1 MGLCALQA
9 TSVHGLGFWRFDI
22 NAHAMLSR
30 WVFKSLEWIALL
42 PLPVVR
48 ALGWVLGIGLYGL
61 VSSRRKV
68 VWVNLSLCFP
78 HWTHAQLR
86 RHALASFVFFA
97 QAWLDR
103 GWLWHAKPEVI
114 RRRLRITGELEAL
127 QGDSPTVIFAPHFVG
142 LDAGWTALT
151 QQVPRRFTTIYTD
164 QANKVADA
172 WILQGRKRFGDSR
185 LFGRIEG
192 VKPILAGLKSGEP
205 LYLLPDMNFGPEES
219 VFVPFYGVAAATV
232 PSLSRFAR
240 LARAKVV
247 PVTTRMTAYGYE
259 VSVLNPWTEFPT
271 ADGVADTA
279 LMNRR
284 LEQMI
289 DDMPDQYYWVHKRFK
304 DRPPGEA
311 APY

>member
-1 MGLCALQA
+1 
-9 TSVHGLGFWRFDI
+9 
-22 NAHAMLSR
+22 
-30 WVFKSLEWIALL
+30 
-42 PLPVVR
+42 
-48 ALGWVLGIGLYGL
+48 
-61 VSSRRKV
+61 
-68 VWVNLSLCFP
+68 
-78 HWTHAQLR
+78 
-86 RHALASFVFFA
+86 
-97 QAWLDR
+97 
-103 GWLWHAKPEVI
+103 
-114 RRRLRITGELEAL
+114 
-127 QGDSPTVIFAPHFVG
+127 
-142 LDAGWTALT
+142 
-151 QQVPRRFTTIYTD
+151 
-164 QANKVADA
+164 
-172 WILQGRKRFGDSR
+172 LQGRKRFGDSR